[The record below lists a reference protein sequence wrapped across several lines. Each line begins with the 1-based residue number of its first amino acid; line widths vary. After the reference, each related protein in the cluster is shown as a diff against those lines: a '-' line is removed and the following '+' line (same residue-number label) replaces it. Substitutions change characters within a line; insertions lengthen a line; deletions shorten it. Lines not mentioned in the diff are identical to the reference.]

1 MGEKRH
7 YKIVS
12 TASGIT
18 TTVVAKDHQ
27 FIMDEPLNFGGA
39 DKGPTPLH
47 AILGTLASC
56 ESITA
61 FAAAKA
67 MKLSIDEL
75 TFEVI
80 GELDPRGM
88 KGMQDIKTYF
98 EKVEMSIKV
107 KTKESIEDIHKLK
120 DKVEERCPVYNLFKA
135 ADVKLIQRWEKVQ

>member
-1 MGEKRH
+1 MGDKRH
-7 YKIVS
+7 YKIKT
-12 TASGIT
+12 TATGIT
-18 TTVVAKDHQ
+18 TTVEAQTHQ
-27 FIMDEPLNFGGA
+27 FMLDEPTKFGGG

-67 MKLSIDEL
+67 MKLQIDEL

-88 KGMQDIKTYF
+88 KGDKDVKTYF
-98 EKVEMSIKV
+98 EKVEMNIKV
-107 KTKESIEDIHKLK
+107 KTKEPIENIHKLK

-135 ADVKLIQRWEKVQ
+135 ADVKVIQRWEKVE